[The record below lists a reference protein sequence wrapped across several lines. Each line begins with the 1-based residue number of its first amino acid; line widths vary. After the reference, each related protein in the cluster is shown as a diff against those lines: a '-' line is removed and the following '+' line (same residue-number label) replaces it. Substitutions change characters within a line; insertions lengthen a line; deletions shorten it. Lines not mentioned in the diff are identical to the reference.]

1 MKIVIIN
8 KSDARGGAAV
18 AEYRIMNALASCG
31 ADVSMLTAEKLT
43 DDPRVTLAASPALI
57 KERFLADRLPV
68 FLRNG
73 LSRKNL
79 FKIDTASAG
88 LPLWK
93 HPLVAEADAIMLG
106 WVNQGLLSLYGIEKL
121 AGLGKPLIWTMHDM
135 WSMTG
140 VCHHAYS
147 CREYLADCRC
157 CPLLS
162 APLAY
167 HSLARTTLRRKQKI
181 YSRSDIRFTAVSN
194 WLAQKGRRSTLLREA
209 DITVIPNPI
218 EIDPAFTGSKKE
230 SGKIGIAFGAA
241 RLDDEVKGFP
251 ILVEATRLLKE
262 RHPELSGKTEL
273 HLFGGIR
280 DKEIL
285 NEIKIPCVCH
295 GTLKADE
302 VGRLLSGSH
311 IVVSTSLYETMGYTL
326 LEGQAYGAVPVAFDR
341 GGQSDVITHLHT
353 GYLAEYSDDITTAA
367 AGIVDGIVW
376 AAENQSEAMREKM
389 LANVADRFSPQPVGK
404 AFLRLLAH

>member
-31 ADVSMLTAEKLT
+31 ADVRMITAEKLT
-43 DDPRVTLAASPALI
+43 DDPRVELAASPSLI
-57 KERFLADRLPV
+57 KEKFLADRLPV

-73 LSRKNL
+73 LSRKTL

-106 WVNQGLLSLYGIEKL
+106 WVNQGLLSLSGIEKL
-121 AGLGKPLIWTMHDM
+121 AALGKPLIWTMHDM

-147 CREYLADCRC
+147 CREYMVDCRC

-162 APLAY
+162 APLAC
-167 HSLARTTLRRKQKI
+167 HSLARTTLRSKQKI
-181 YSRSDIRFTAVSN
+181 YDRSGIRFTAVSN
-194 WLAQKGRRSTLLREA
+194 WLARKGHRSTLLREA

-218 EIDPAFTGSKKE
+218 EINPTFTGTRKE
-230 SGKIGIAFGAA
+230 VGKIRIAFGAA

-251 ILVEATRLLKE
+251 ILIEATRLLKE

-280 DKEIL
+280 DKEAL
-285 NEIKIPCVCH
+285 NEIKIPCVYH

-302 VGRLLSGSH
+302 VGRLLSESH

-341 GGQSDVITHLHT
+341 GGQSDVIAHRQT
-353 GYLAEYSDDITTAA
+353 GYLAEYSDNITTAA
-367 AGIVDGIVW
+367 ADIVDGIVW
-376 AAENQSEAMREKM
+376 AAENQSEAVREKM
-389 LANVADRFSPQPVGK
+389 LKNVTDRFSPQAVGK
-404 AFLRLLAH
+404 AFIRLLAP